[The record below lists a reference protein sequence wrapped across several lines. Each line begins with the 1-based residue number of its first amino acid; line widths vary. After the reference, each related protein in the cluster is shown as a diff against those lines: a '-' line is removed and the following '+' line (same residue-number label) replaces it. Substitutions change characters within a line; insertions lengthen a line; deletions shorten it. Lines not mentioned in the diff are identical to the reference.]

1 MYGAD
6 DPPLTASY
14 DGLVNG
20 DTRADIVGLQLTG
33 PPSSAGVGDHD
44 ITASGAFIPNY
55 DIEYATGTL
64 EITPADLTITADDK
78 TRVYGD
84 DFPDSRSVRRPRQR
98 RRRRRLRRP
107 HPQRRRT
114 RRRRRRPTTR
124 STPYGANNPN
134 YDITYENGKEDVT
147 PAPLTIT
154 ADDKTRVYGED
165 LPAYTAS
172 YDGFVNGDD
181 EGDVDGL
188 QINGT
193 AQARAGV
200 GDYEIRV
207 NDATQPQLR
216 DHVCRRHRARHPRT
230 SHDHRRR
237 QDQGLR
243 RRRPGVHRRRT
254 TGSSTATRRHS
265 PA

>member
-6 DPPLTASY
+6 DPPLTASF

-20 DTRADIVGLQLTG
+20 DTSADVVGLQLTG
-33 PPSSAGVGDHD
+33 PPSSAGVGNHD
-44 ITASGAFIPNY
+44 ITASGAFIPHY
-55 DIEYATGTL
+55 DIEYAAGTL

-78 TRVYGD
+78 TRVYGE
-84 DFPDSRSVRRPRQR
+84 DFPNYSFSFDGLVNGDDEGDFDGLTLSGGAPAGADVGHYT
-98 RRRRRLRRP
+98 L
-107 HPQRRRT
+107 
-114 RRRRRRPTTR
+114 
-124 STPYGANNPN
+124 TPYGANNAN
-134 YDITYENGKEDVT
+134 YDITYENGDEDVT
-147 PAPLTIT
+147 AAPLTIT

-207 NDATQPQLR
+207 NDATSPNYTITYVAGTE
-216 DHVCRRHRARHPRT
+216 HVTPATLTITADDKTKVYGAAGPAFT
-230 SHDHRRR
+230 ASYD
-237 QDQGLR
+237 GLVNGDTNR
-243 RRRPGVHRRRT
+243 
-254 TGSSTATRRHS
+254 S